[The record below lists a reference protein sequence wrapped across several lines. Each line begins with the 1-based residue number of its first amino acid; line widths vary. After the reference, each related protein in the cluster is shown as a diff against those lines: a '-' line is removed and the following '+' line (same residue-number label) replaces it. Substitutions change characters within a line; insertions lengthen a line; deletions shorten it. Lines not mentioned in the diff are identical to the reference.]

1 MSTDRPGPPDPDDSI
16 VRENEPTLVREL
28 PPVTPLAPA
37 PPPPPPEPAPRPGL
51 DEGPDLGPTPAPRSL
66 FRRLLITFLAVLVT
80 YTALNQLIALRL
92 SADVTASA
100 FQEQLADPTL
110 VAVADSMTLL
120 LTAGASATQIQGFLD
135 RRYGPYPHV
144 SVGLYGRDGE
154 RMAVRAGRPGAGPER
169 LSPGTLADAEAE
181 GAVRRSVGLGFVL
194 IGPVFPPSGDGQ
206 AVGFVRLAAQPLA
219 SRVISLVFETT
230 WLWTLPIFLLAA
242 LTAFLGTRSITERLR
257 EAEAAV
263 LRMARGDQDARI
275 PVGQLDEIGQI
286 AVTFNR
292 TADQLQRTNAELKQ
306 TDATRRRLVADFAHE
321 LNTPLTN
328 VLAYLETLIMAAE
341 DGGMDDATRLN
352 FLHVAHDEAR
362 RLAHLA
368 RDLETVTKLEAGR
381 LKMEQELVDL
391 SRMAVELA
399 RRIIPRAEKQGLE
412 VFTDIAP
419 GGDIVGDQMRLEQ
432 VGMNLLE
439 NALRYTQSGSVTV
452 QVRCDDA
459 GVTLSVKDTG
469 IGIPKEDLQHVL
481 SRFYRVDGSRARTTG
496 GSGLGL
502 AIVGGIV
509 ERHAG
514 RVMVDSELGVGTTVS
529 LWFPREGS
537 VADMAPPIQAD

>member
-1 MSTDRPGPPDPDDSI
+1 MGQGPPDSDDSI

-28 PPVTPLAPA
+28 PPLPARPAPRAEEPPPRRPAGEASPA
-37 PPPPPPEPAPRPGL
+37 PPPPVPELPGR
-51 DEGPDLGPTPAPRSL
+51 PRSL
-66 FRRLLITFLAVLVT
+66 FRRLLVTFLSVLVT
-80 YTALNQLIALRL
+80 YAALNQLLALRL

-100 FQEQLADPTL
+100 FQEQMADPTL

-120 LTAGASATQIQGFLD
+120 LTAGASTPQVQAFLD
-135 RRYGPYPHV
+135 RRYGQYDHV
-144 SVGLYGRDGE
+144 SVGLYSRDG
-154 RMAVRAGRPGAGPER
+154 VRLAAHAGQPGAGPGS
-169 LSPGTLADAEAE
+169 LSDKTLAQAAKE
-181 GAVRRSVGLGFVL
+181 GAVHRSVGLGFVVV
-194 IGPVFPPSGDGQ
+194 GPVLPPGGTGPPQ
-206 AVGFVRLAAQPLA
+206 GFVRFAAQPQA
-219 SRVISLVFETT
+219 SRVVNLVFETT

-257 EAEAAV
+257 EAEAV
-263 LRMARGDQDARI
+263 VQRMARGDESARI
-275 PVGQLDEIGQI
+275 PVGQLDEVGQI
-286 AVTFNR
+286 AITFNR
-292 TADQLQRTNAELKQ
+292 TADQLQRSNAQLKA
-306 TDATRRRLVADFAHE
+306 TDETRRRLVADFAHE

-328 VLAYLETLIMAAE
+328 VLAYLETLIMGE
-341 DGGMDDATRLN
+341 EEGGMDPATRLG
-352 FLHVAHDEAR
+352 FIQVAHDEAR

-399 RRIIPRAEKQGLE
+399 RRVIPRAEKQGLE

-419 GGDIVGDQMRLEQ
+419 GGEIVGDQMRLEQ

-439 NALRYTQSGSVTV
+439 NALRYTQEGSITV
-452 QVRCDDA
+452 SVRANEA
-459 GVTLSVKDTG
+459 GVRLSVQDTG
-469 IGIPKEDLQHVL
+469 IGIPKDDVARVM
-481 SRFYRVDGSRARTTG
+481 SRFYRVDGSRNRATG

-509 ERHAG
+509 ERHSG
-514 RVMVDSELGVGTTVS
+514 RVELESELGVGTTVS

-537 VADMAPPIQAD
+537 VADVAPPVVPD